1 MKSAG
6 PHLIIGISTLC
17 VLLGSGC
24 GPAEQATAPKT
35 DGPARSVRVAKVEP
49 HPLERALT
57 VVGSLAAREEA
68 LVAAQVAGQI
78 ERCLVDLG
86 DTVTPGQELALIDT
100 AAYEARLRQS
110 AANLERANAAAAN
123 AAQTLRRVRELQ
135 AGKIASAS
143 ELDQAVA
150 QAEQSD
156 AEVKAAEAELAV
168 AQLNL
173 DRSRVKAPFA
183 GAVAA
188 RPAGVGDY
196 VAIGVPIVRLVQ
208 INPLRLRLDVPERDS
223 ALVRPGQSVRLTVTG
238 DTNTYPGQ
246 LVRLAPAIRA
256 TDRMLVVEADVPNP
270 GALRAGLFARAQIIV
285 NPAEPALCIPARA
298 LITFAGLE
306 KVVTIKDGRAAE
318 KNITTGRRTDDWI
331 EVLAGLNAGEPVV
344 LEPAGIRTGQ
354 PLTVDAR

>member
-1 MKSAG
+1 MKSG
-6 PHLIIGISTLC
+6 WHQFISGGALC
-17 VLLGSGC
+17 ALLFAGC
-24 GPAEQATAPKT
+24 GQAEKSSSPKAEAS
-35 DGPARSVRVAKVEP
+35 ARSVRVSTVATR
-49 HPLERALT
+49 PLERSLT

-86 DTVTPGQELALIDT
+86 DTVSAGQELALIDT

-110 AANLERANAAAAN
+110 AANLERARAAAAN
-123 AAQTLRRVRELQ
+123 AAQSLRRVQELQ

-143 ELDQAVA
+143 DLDQAVA
-150 QAEQSD
+150 EAEQNN

-173 DRSRVKAPFA
+173 DRSHVKAPFA

-196 VAIGVPIVRLVQ
+196 VAIGAPIVRLVQ
-208 INPLRLRLDVPERDS
+208 INPLRLRLDVPERDA
-223 ALVRPGQSVRLTVTG
+223 ALVQIGQTVRLTLTG
-238 DTNTYPGQ
+238 DTNVYPGQ
-246 LVRLAPAIRA
+246 LVRIAPAIRA
-256 TDRMLVVEADVPNP
+256 VDRMLAVEADVPNP
-270 GALRAGLFARAQIIV
+270 GGLRAGSFARAQIIL
-285 NPAEPALCIPARA
+285 NLADPALCVPANA
-298 LITFAGLE
+298 LVTFAGLE

-318 KNITTGRRTDDWI
+318 RNVTTGRRTDVWI
-331 EVLAGLNAGEPVV
+331 EVLAGLTAGESVV

-354 PLTVDAR
+354 PLTVDAN